1 MKKSSHKV
9 GTFRDICSPQSS
21 GLESLLK
28 YIKTNYSFD
37 CLQAVHL
44 ISAHGLDAANA
55 KEVAEARTGKSA
67 ARTDLTLDW
76 VLKRK
81 RFQQELLTTDKT

>member
-1 MKKSSHKV
+1 MPALCALRPIIIS
-9 GTFRDICSPQSS
+9 
-21 GLESLLK
+21 
-28 YIKTNYSFD
+28 D
-37 CLQAVHL
+37 CCKLLQAVHL
-44 ISAHGLDAANA
+44 NSAHGLDAANA

-81 RFQQELLTTDKT
+81 RFQQELLTDKT

>member
-1 MKKSSHKV
+1 MAGNYYSS
-9 GTFRDICSPQSS
+9 TLRPILIS
-21 GLESLLK
+21 
-28 YIKTNYSFD
+28 
-37 CLQAVHL
+37 LQAVHL
-44 ISAHGLDAANA
+44 NSAHGLDAANA

-81 RFQQELLTTDKT
+81 RFQQELLTDKT